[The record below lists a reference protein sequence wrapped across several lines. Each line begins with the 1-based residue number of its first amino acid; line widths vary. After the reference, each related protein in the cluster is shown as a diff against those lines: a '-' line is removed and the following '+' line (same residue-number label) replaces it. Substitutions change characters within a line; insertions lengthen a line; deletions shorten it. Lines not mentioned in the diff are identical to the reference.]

1 MTQAQLAHPWVRTLA
16 AELCDL
22 VKRRY
27 PNAEFEPQQGD
38 DGVYIYVYNDPPL
51 DCEQLSDV
59 VSERETWIA
68 FEDEMTIMMLP
79 AGVRKPRTRK
89 GPVRSRSKAPQDPG
103 LPAVDGAQALV

>member
-1 MTQAQLAHPWVRTLA
+1 MTHAQLTHPRVRTLT

-27 PNAEFEPQQGD
+27 PDAEFEPQQGD
-38 DGVYIYVYNDPPL
+38 DGVYIYVYTDPPL
-51 DCEQLSDV
+51 DCEQLSEV

-79 AGVRKPRTRK
+79 AGGRKPRTPKRP
-89 GPVRSRSKAPQDPG
+89 GRSRTEISPDAG
-103 LPAVDGAQALV
+103 LPAVDGAQLV